1 MSMDLMVQAM
11 KIKVGNPLR
20 KLVLLKLADNAS
32 DLGECWPSYQHIA
45 DQCEISKRSVMNH
58 IEALC
63 ECGLIKKELRTGPK
77 GNSSNVYQLNLRSAG
92 DSPGGSANRSLP
104 GAGDSLP
111 GAGDSP
117 GGSANRSLPGA
128 GDSLPGAGDSP
139 GGSAGAA
146 PRISHSFEPVNE
158 PVNEPIKHTGA
169 SAIASATARSA
180 KQDYSSEFETA
191 WQAYPKRAGG
201 NSKAAAFKAWNARLK
216 DGVKPEVMLA
226 GVKRYAAYVRATG
239 SAGTQYVKQAASFF
253 GPDRHFEESWQAPSA
268 PGGGHNGTI
277 ARLSGLGRMS
287 DDFGESGENLNF

>member
-58 IEALC
+58 IDALC

-77 GNSSNVYQLNLRSAG
+77 GNSSNVYQLNLRS
-92 DSPGGSANRSLP
+92 
-104 GAGDSLP
+104 
-111 GAGDSP
+111 AGDSP

-169 SAIASATARSA
+169 SAIASAPARSA
-180 KQDYSSEFETA
+180 KQGYSPEFETA

-216 DGVKPEVMLA
+216 DGVKPEAMLA
-226 GVKRYAAYVRATG
+226 GVKRYAAYARATG

-268 PGGGHNGTI
+268 PSGGHNSTI

>member
-58 IEALC
+58 IQALC

-77 GNSSNVYQLNLRSAG
+77 GNSSNVYQLNLRSAR

-104 GAGDSLP
+104 GATDSL
-111 GAGDSP
+111 
-117 GGSANRSLPGA
+117 L
-128 GDSLPGAGDSP
+128 GAGDSP

-158 PVNEPIKHTGA
+158 SVNEPIKHTGA
-169 SAIASATARSA
+169 SAIASAPTRSA
-180 KQDYSSEFETA
+180 KQDYSPEFEKA

-226 GVKRYAAYVRATG
+226 GVKRYAAYARATG
-239 SAGTQYVKQAASFF
+239 SAGTQYVKQAVSFF

-268 PGGGHNGTI
+268 IGGGHNGTI

>member
-11 KIKVGNPLR
+11 KIRVGNPLR

-63 ECGLIKKELRTGPK
+63 ESGLITKELRTGPK

-92 DSPGGSANRSLP
+92 DSLGGGANRSLH
-104 GAGDSLP
+104 

-117 GGSANRSLPGA
+117 GSA
-128 GDSLPGAGDSP
+128 GDSLR
-139 GGSAGAA
+139 GGAGAA

-158 PVNEPIKHTGA
+158 SVNEPIKNTGA
-169 SAIASATARSA
+169 SAKASAPARPA
-180 KQDYSSEFETA
+180 KQDYSPEFETA

-201 NSKAAAFKAWNARLK
+201 NSKSGAFKAWKARLK
-216 DGVKPEVMLA
+216 DGVKPEDMLA
-226 GVKRYAAYVRATG
+226 GVKRYAAYARATG
-239 SAGTQYVKQAASFF
+239 SVGTQFVKQATTFF

-268 PGGGHNGTI
+268 PGGGHNSTI